1 MRHSLL
7 RSNAVLLPRSNIT
20 ALKSNICCATDLV
33 SMSEMVR
40 YGADAIGIVS
50 DKGPISRISRDGARW
65 PRCYP
70 RTKGYRRAGNCS
82 GSPFWLNMAI
92 AEALHPHGG
101 LDPIARHFQ

>member
-1 MRHSLL
+1 MRHSLI

-50 DKGPISRISRDGARW
+50 DKGPISRISRAALDGQDAIQ
-65 PRCYP
+65 
-70 RTKGYRRAGNCS
+70 GRRAVVEPATAQGELSNMDVRNS
-82 GSPFWLNMAI
+82 GR
-92 AEALHPHGG
+92 
-101 LDPIARHFQ
+101 DP